1 MALIQFLLKPKY
13 DQVYET
19 LFWVIWLK
27 YNFDKTPIKKMC
39 FEDAFYR
46 ITTQEYDL
54 DIEYQA
60 SLTDSWLNK
69 AL

>member
-1 MALIQFLLKPKY
+1 
-13 DQVYET
+13 
-19 LFWVIWLK
+19 
-27 YNFDKTPIKKMC
+27 MC